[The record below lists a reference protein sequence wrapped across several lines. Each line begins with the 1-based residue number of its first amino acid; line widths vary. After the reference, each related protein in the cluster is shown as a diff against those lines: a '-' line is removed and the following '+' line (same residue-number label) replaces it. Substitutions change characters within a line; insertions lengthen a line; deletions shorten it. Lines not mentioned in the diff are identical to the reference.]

1 MYIAAV
7 FYKQKKILTNQTSL
21 CYYLFEIK
29 KGELLVMFKSG
40 LGNINRMIDIS
51 AVRTDV
57 TLDELELVIDLA
69 IKNNLICA
77 FAMPCFT
84 NILVDRLS
92 PYKDIMVG
100 GVIGFPSGA
109 DTTAMKV
116 KQAKEMLSFGVD
128 ELDMVMN
135 VGAMKSGMF
144 ELVHDDIKAVVE
156 AADGKPVKSILEIC
170 YLTDD
175 EIAKAS
181 EIAVKAGVTF
191 VKTGTGWGN
200 KPTTVETIKIIKKA
214 IGDSA
219 QIKAAG
225 GVRDLEIIQAMLDE
239 GCTRF
244 GIGMNTVKNI
254 LKELKALKKEL

>member
-1 MYIAAV
+1 
-7 FYKQKKILTNQTSL
+7 
-21 CYYLFEIK
+21 
-29 KGELLVMFKSG
+29 MFRSD
-40 LGNINRMIDIS
+40 LRDINRMIDIS

-57 TLDELELVIDLA
+57 TLEELEMVIDLA

-84 NILVDRLS
+84 NILIDKLS
-92 PYKDIMVG
+92 AYSDILVG

-109 DTTAMKV
+109 DTTDMKV
-116 KQAKEMLSFGVD
+116 KQVREMLNLGVD
-128 ELDMVMN
+128 ELDMVIN
-135 VGAMKSGMF
+135 VGAMKSKMF
-144 ELVHDDIKAVVE
+144 DYVYDDIKAVVD
-156 AADGKPVKSILEIC
+156 AGDGKPVKSILEIS
-170 YLTDD
+170 YLNDY

-181 EIAVKAGVTF
+181 EIAVKAGVAF

-200 KPTTVETIKIIKKA
+200 KPTTVETIKVIKKA

-225 GVRDLEIIQAMLDE
+225 GVRDLETIKAMIDE

-244 GIGMNTVKNI
+244 GIGLHTVKKIFCPQETVENGATVE
-254 LKELKALKKEL
+254 KSEY

>member
-1 MYIAAV
+1 
-7 FYKQKKILTNQTSL
+7 
-21 CYYLFEIK
+21 
-29 KGELLVMFKSG
+29 MFNSD
-40 LGNINRMIDIS
+40 LNNINRMIDIS

-57 TLDELELVIDLA
+57 TINELDMVIDMA
-69 IKNNLICA
+69 VKNNLICA

-84 NILVDRLS
+84 HILVDRLS
-92 PYKDIMVG
+92 EYKDILVG

-116 KQAKEMLSFGVD
+116 KQAKELITIGVD
-128 ELDMVMN
+128 ELDMVIN
-135 VGAMKSGMF
+135 VGAMKSKMYDY
-144 ELVHDDIKAVVE
+144 VHDDIKAVVD
-156 AADGKPVKSILEIC
+156 AANGKPVKSILEIC

-175 EIAKAS
+175 EIARAS

-200 KPTTVETIKIIKKA
+200 KPTTVDTIKIIKKA

-219 QIKAAG
+219 GIKAAG
-225 GVRDLEIIQAMLDE
+225 GVRDLETIKAMIDE

-254 LKELKALKKEL
+254 LKELEG

>member
-1 MYIAAV
+1 MLLSIRRA
-7 FYKQKKILTNQTSL
+7 
-21 CYYLFEIK
+21 
-29 KGELLVMFKSG
+29 KGEQLVMFSNAD
-40 LGNINRMIDIS
+40 LNNINRMIDIS

-84 NILVDRLS
+84 HILVDRLS
-92 PYKDIMVG
+92 EYKDILVG
-100 GVIGFPSGA
+100 GVVSFPSGA
-109 DTTAMKV
+109 ETTEMKV
-116 KQAKEMLSFGVD
+116 KQAKEMVSLGVN
-128 ELDMVMN
+128 ELDMVIN
-135 VGAMKSGMF
+135 VGAMKSKMF
-144 ELVHDDIKAVVE
+144 DYVHDDIKAVVD
-156 AADGKPVKSILEIC
+156 AASGKPVKSILEIS
-170 YLTDD
+170 YLSDY

-191 VKTGTGWGN
+191 VKTGTGWGS

-219 QIKAAG
+219 KIKAAG
-225 GVRDLEIIQAMLDE
+225 GVRDLETMKAMIDE

-244 GIGMNTVKNI
+244 GIGLHTVKKIFNPT
-254 LKELKALKKEL
+254 EVGVTEQVTGNPGY

>member
-1 MYIAAV
+1 
-7 FYKQKKILTNQTSL
+7 
-21 CYYLFEIK
+21 
-29 KGELLVMFKSG
+29 MFNAK
-40 LGNINRMIDIS
+40 LENINRMIDIS

-57 TLDELELVIDLA
+57 TLDELDMVINTA
-69 IKNNLICA
+69 IENNLICA

-84 NILVDRLS
+84 SKLVESLS
-92 PYKDIMVG
+92 EYKDILVG

-109 DTTAMKV
+109 DTTQMKINQV
-116 KQAKEMLSFGVD
+116 KEMHSIGVD
-128 ELDMVMN
+128 ELDMVIN

-144 ELVHDDIKAVVE
+144 DLVHDDIKAVVE
-156 AADGKPVKSILEIC
+156 AGNGKPVKSILEIC
-170 YLTDD
+170 YLTDY

-200 KPTTVETIKIIKKA
+200 KPTTVETIKTIKNA

-219 QIKAAG
+219 FIKAAG
-225 GVRDLEIIQAMLDE
+225 GVRDIETIEAMLDA

-244 GIGMNTVKNI
+244 GIGLHTVKNI
-254 LKELKALKKEL
+254 LKEIEAMKQGKTISEDSKVDLSKGTY

>member
-1 MYIAAV
+1 
-7 FYKQKKILTNQTSL
+7 
-21 CYYLFEIK
+21 
-29 KGELLVMFKSG
+29 MFKEG
-40 LGNINRMIDIS
+40 LDNIHRMIDIS

-57 TLDELELVIDLA
+57 TLDELDMIVNTA
-69 IKNNLICA
+69 IENNLICA

-84 NILVDRLS
+84 SLLVEKLS
-92 PYKDIMVG
+92 EYKDILIG

-109 DTTAMKV
+109 DTTEMKV
-116 KQAKEMLSFGVD
+116 NQVKEMINLGVD
-128 ELDMVMN
+128 ELDMVIN

-144 ELVHDDIKAVVE
+144 DLVHDDIKAVVDT
-156 AADGKPVKSILEIC
+156 AQGKPVKSILEIC

-175 EIAKAS
+175 EITRAS

-200 KPTTVETIKIIKKA
+200 KPTTVETIKTIKKA

-225 GVRDLEIIQAMLDE
+225 GVRDLETMEAMYDE

-244 GIGMNTVKNI
+244 GIGLHTVIDIFN
-254 LKELKALKKEL
+254 ELESDVKTEK

>member
-1 MYIAAV
+1 MLLSI
-7 FYKQKKILTNQTSL
+7 YKEKEEQ
-21 CYYLFEIK
+21 
-29 KGELLVMFKSG
+29 LVMFNSD
-40 LGNINRMIDIS
+40 LNNINRMIDIS

-57 TLDELELVIDLA
+57 TMEELNMVIELA

-84 NILVDRLS
+84 EVLVERLSEYENIL
-92 PYKDIMVG
+92 VG

-109 DTTAMKV
+109 DTTEMKV
-116 KQAKEMLSFGVD
+116 KQVKEMITLGVD
-128 ELDMVMN
+128 ELDMVIN
-135 VGAMKSGMF
+135 VGAMKSKMYDY
-144 ELVHDDIKAVVE
+144 VYNDIKAVVD
-156 AADGKPVKSILEIC
+156 AADGRPVKSILEIS
-170 YLTDD
+170 YLTDY

-181 EIAVKAGVTF
+181 EIAVKAGVAF

-200 KPTTVETIKIIKKA
+200 KPTTVETIKTIKNA

-225 GVRDLEIIQAMLDE
+225 GVRDLETIKAMIDE

-244 GIGMNTVKNI
+244 GIGLHTVKKIFNAS
-254 LKELKALKKEL
+254 EANEDNQTSGNEGY

>member
-1 MYIAAV
+1 M
-7 FYKQKKILTNQTSL
+7 T
-21 CYYLFEIK
+21 
-29 KGELLVMFKSG
+29 FKAG
-40 LGNINRMIDIS
+40 LDNINRMIDIS
-51 AVRTDV
+51 AVRTNV
-57 TLDELELVIDLA
+57 TLDELNMVINTA
-69 IKNNLICA
+69 IENNLICA

-84 NILVDRLS
+84 PVLVDRLS
-92 PYKDIMVG
+92 EYKDILVG
-100 GVIGFPSGA
+100 GVVGFPSGA
-109 DTTAMKV
+109 DTTDMKV

-135 VGAMKSGMF
+135 VGAMKSGKH
-144 ELVHDDIKAVVE
+144 EIVYDDIKAVVE
-156 AADGKPVKSILEIC
+156 ASDGKPVKSILEIC

-175 EIAKAS
+175 EIARAS

-225 GVRDLEIIQAMLDE
+225 GVRDLKTIQEMINE

-244 GIGMNTVKNI
+244 GIGMNTVQNV
-254 LKELKALKKEL
+254 LKELEDLKK

>member
-1 MYIAAV
+1 M
-7 FYKQKKILTNQTSL
+7 TSRT
-21 CYYLFEIK
+21 
-29 KGELLVMFKSG
+29 G
-40 LGNINRMIDIS
+40 LENINRMIDIS
-51 AVRTDV
+51 AVRTNV
-57 TLDELELVIDLA
+57 TLDELDMVINTT
-69 IKNNLICA
+69 IENNLICA

-84 NILVDRLS
+84 PVLVDRLS
-92 PYKDIMVG
+92 AYKDILVG
-100 GVIGFPSGA
+100 GVVGFPSGA
-109 DTTAMKV
+109 DTTKMKV

-135 VGAMKSGMF
+135 VGAMKSGMLD
-144 ELVHDDIKAVVE
+144 LVHDDIKAVVE
-156 AADGKPVKSILEIC
+156 VGDGKPVKSILEIC

-200 KPTTVETIKIIKKA
+200 KPTTIETIKIIKNA

-225 GVRDLEIIQAMLDE
+225 GVRDLETIQAMLNE

-244 GIGMNTVKNI
+244 GIGMNTVKNV
-254 LKELKALKKEL
+254 LKELEALKNQ

>member
-1 MYIAAV
+1 MM
-7 FYKQKKILTNQTSL
+7 LLSL
-21 CYYLFEIK
+21 LSEKERVLMTFIK
-29 KGELLVMFKSG
+29 NIE
-40 LGNINRMIDIS
+40 NINRMIDIS
-51 AVRTDV
+51 AVRTNV
-57 TLDELELVIDLA
+57 TLGELDMVINTA
-69 IKNNLICA
+69 IEHNLICA

-84 NILVDRLS
+84 PILVDRLS
-92 PYKDIMVG
+92 EYKDILVG
-100 GVIGFPSGA
+100 GVVGFPSGA
-109 DTTAMKV
+109 DTTEIKV
-116 KQAKEMLSFGVD
+116 KQAKELLSFGVN

-144 ELVHDDIKAVVE
+144 DFVHDDIKAVVE
-156 AADGKPVKSILEIC
+156 AGDGKPVKSILETC
-170 YLTDD
+170 YLTDN

-225 GVRDLEIIQAMLDE
+225 GVRDLETIQAMLDE

-254 LKELKALKKEL
+254 LSELEMLKKGIAPEKKIDVHYINSY